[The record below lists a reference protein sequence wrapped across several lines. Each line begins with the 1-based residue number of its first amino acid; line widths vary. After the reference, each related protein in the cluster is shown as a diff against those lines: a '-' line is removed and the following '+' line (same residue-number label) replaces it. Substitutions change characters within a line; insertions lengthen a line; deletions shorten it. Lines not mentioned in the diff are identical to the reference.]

1 MHLDPDLI
9 RPVLCQA
16 RCSETI
22 ASALSPIGDKNAIV
36 FIVRKVSNWT
46 QNVRHGGQIG
56 SGKTKPIGLDSAI
69 KVQPSRAGMN
79 HIRLISDE
87 CLYGAALA
95 RGEEPYFQ
103 IGK

>member
-22 ASALSPIGDKNAIV
+22 VPVLSPIGDKNAIV

-56 SGKTKPIGLDSAI
+56 RGKTEPMGS
-69 KVQPSRAGMN
+69 
-79 HIRLISDE
+79 
-87 CLYGAALA
+87 GAALA
-95 RGEEPYFQ
+95 RGDERQ
-103 IGK
+103 TSSNIWGSKRAGVSSRNGKNRTLRLSGLL